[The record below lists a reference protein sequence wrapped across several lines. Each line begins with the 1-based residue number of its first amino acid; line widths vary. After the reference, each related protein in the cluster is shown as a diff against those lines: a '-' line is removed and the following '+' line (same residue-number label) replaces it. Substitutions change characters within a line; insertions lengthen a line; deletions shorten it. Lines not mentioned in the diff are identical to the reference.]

1 MLIQNTI
8 DNYLGYLIKIFKIC
22 MALYDDGYLLG
33 TWAIFFILQQ
43 TNEKTTTTAS
53 VDPATLGLGDLA
65 VGNIT
70 FWDFPAHKE
79 ADFNRHI

>member
-1 MLIQNTI
+1 
-8 DNYLGYLIKIFKIC
+8 
-22 MALYDDGYLLG
+22 
-33 TWAIFFILQQ
+33 LQQ

-70 FWDFPAHKE
+70 F
-79 ADFNRHI
+79 